1 MDRALMFWAANDNHI
16 HGNQNLDQ
24 FIQQRICACWHER
37 IATMIGGCAAFHS
50 AKLIILASISSTHSR
65 IQRATCRHSLHRPQ
79 EQRGNAI

>member
-37 IATMIGGCAAFHS
+37 IATMIGG
-50 AKLIILASISSTHSR
+50 
-65 IQRATCRHSLHRPQ
+65 
-79 EQRGNAI
+79 